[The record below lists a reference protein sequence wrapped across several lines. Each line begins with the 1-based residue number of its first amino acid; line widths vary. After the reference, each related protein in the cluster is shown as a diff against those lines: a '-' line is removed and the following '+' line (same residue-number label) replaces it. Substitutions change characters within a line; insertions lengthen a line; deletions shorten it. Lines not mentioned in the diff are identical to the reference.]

1 MSSKTADTEEET
13 LESPTPPKTAPLS
26 PDQREDDILE
36 EEESDEVNYIRVGIL
51 QHISNPYVCVNFSNR
66 FILNCRVKKIAKV
79 NTYSPSNIITLVQL
93 IQKSTVMTAPIYILA
108 ILSAAS
114 KCPVV

>member
-36 EEESDEVNYIRVGIL
+36 EEESDEVNYIRVGITL
-51 QHISNPYVCVNFSNR
+51 QRFFECILFSRTISDGTY
-66 FILNCRVKKIAKV
+66 KV
-79 NTYSPSNIITLVQL
+79 DW
-93 IQKSTVMTAPIYILA
+93 
-108 ILSAAS
+108 
-114 KCPVV
+114 

>member
-36 EEESDEVNYIRVGIL
+36 EDESDEVNYKL
-51 QHISNPYVCVNFSNR
+51 NF
-66 FILNCRVKKIAKV
+66 FQCR
-79 NTYSPSNIITLVQL
+79 LEF
-93 IQKSTVMTAPIYILA
+93 
-108 ILSAAS
+108 
-114 KCPVV
+114 

>member
-36 EEESDEVNYIRVGIL
+36 EEDETDQVHY
-51 QHISNPYVCVNFSNR
+51 NFYFLKSLKR
-66 FILNCRVKKIAKV
+66 IKKFLNFKIFKV
-79 NTYSPSNIITLVQL
+79 
-93 IQKSTVMTAPIYILA
+93 
-108 ILSAAS
+108 
-114 KCPVV
+114 